1 VPVGTFPDVYAEAG
15 NVSEDAP
22 WLVVGLGN
30 PGREYAG
37 HRHNVGFRVVDLLSS
52 RVGAKFGR
60 SKRAHA
66 EVAEGRL
73 ANPSGG
79 FGGGPRLVLVKPLT
93 FMNLS
98 GSAVASLGQFFKVP
112 VANVV
117 AVHDE
122 LDVPFGQVRAKRGGG
137 EGGHN
142 GLRSMSKSLSNKEY
156 ARVRFGVGRPPG
168 RQDPADFVLSDF
180 SAAERKELDF
190 LVDRAA
196 DVVEAVVLEGVEWA
210 QNKYHG
216 G

>member
-1 VPVGTFPDVYAEAG
+1 MTE
-15 NVSEDAP
+15 E

-30 PGREYAG
+30 PGKEYAG
-37 HRHNVGFRVVDLLSS
+37 NRHNVGFMVADLLAS

-60 SKRAHA
+60 SKRSHA

-73 ANPSGG
+73 G
-79 FGGGPRLVLVKPLT
+79 FGGPKLILVKPLT

-98 GSAVASLGQFFKVP
+98 GAPVVQLAQFFKVP
-112 VANVV
+112 AENVV

-142 GLRSMSKSLSNKEY
+142 GLRSMSKSLATKEY
-156 ARVRFGVGRPPG
+156 ARVRFGIGRPPG
-168 RQDPADFVLSDF
+168 RQDPADYVLSDF
-180 SAAERKELDF
+180 GSAERKELDF

>member
-1 VPVGTFPDVYAEAG
+1 MTD
-15 NVSEDAP
+15 DAP

-30 PGREYAG
+30 PGKEYAG
-37 HRHNVGFRVVDLLSS
+37 NRHNVGFMVADLLAS

-73 ANPSGG
+73 G
-79 FGGGPRLVLVKPLT
+79 FGGPKLILAKPLT
-93 FMNLS
+93 FMNLA
-98 GSAVASLGQFFKVP
+98 GGAVVALAQFFKVP
-112 VANVV
+112 VERVI

-142 GLRSMSKSLSNKEY
+142 GLRSMSKSLAGKEY
-156 ARVRFGVGRPPG
+156 ARVRFGIGRPPG
-168 RQDPADFVLSDF
+168 RQDPADYVLSDF
-180 SAAERKELDF
+180 SGAERKELEF

>member
-1 VPVGTFPDVYAEAG
+1 MTE
-15 NVSEDAP
+15 P

-30 PGREYAG
+30 PGKEYAG
-37 HRHNVGFRVVDLLSS
+37 NRHNVGFMVADLLAS

-66 EVAEGRL
+66 DVAEGRL
-73 ANPSGG
+73 G
-79 FGGGPRLVLVKPLT
+79 FGGPKLILVKPLT
-93 FMNLS
+93 YMNLS
-98 GSAVASLGQFFKVP
+98 GAPVVQLAQFFKVP
-112 VANVV
+112 VDNVV

-122 LDVPFGQVRAKRGGG
+122 LDVPYGQVRVKRGGG

-142 GLRSMSKSLSNKEY
+142 GLRSMSKSLASKEY
-156 ARVRFGVGRPPG
+156 ARVRFGIGRPPG
-168 RQDPADFVLSDF
+168 RQDPADYVLSDF
-180 SAAERKELDF
+180 GGAERKELEF

>member
-1 VPVGTFPDVYAEAG
+1 MTGE
-15 NVSEDAP
+15 AP

-37 HRHNVGFRVVDLLSS
+37 NRHNVGFMVADLLAS
-52 RVGAKFGR
+52 RVGGRFGR
-60 SKRAHA
+60 HKRAVA

-73 ANPSGG
+73 G
-79 FGGGPRLVLVKPLT
+79 FGGPKLILVKPLT

-98 GSAVASLGQFFKVP
+98 GAPVVALAQFFKVP
-112 VANVV
+112 VENVV

-122 LDVPFGQVRAKRGGG
+122 LDVPYGQVRVKRGGG

-142 GLRSMSKSLSNKEY
+142 GLRSMSKSLGSKEY

-168 RQDPADFVLSDF
+168 RQDPADYVLSDF
-180 SAAERKELDF
+180 SGGERKELEF

-196 DVVEAVVLEGVEWA
+196 DVVEAVILEGVEWT

-216 G
+216 S

>member
-1 VPVGTFPDVYAEAG
+1 MSD
-15 NVSEDAP
+15 DAP

-37 HRHNVGFRVVDLLSS
+37 NRHNVGFMVAELLAS
-52 RVGAKFGR
+52 RVGGRFGR
-60 SKRAHA
+60 HKRAVA

-73 ANPSGG
+73 G
-79 FGGGPRLVLVKPLT
+79 FGGPKLILAKPLT

-98 GSAVASLGQFFKVP
+98 GAPVVALSQFFKVP
-112 VANVV
+112 LEHVI

-122 LDVPFGQVRAKRGGG
+122 LDVPYGQVRAKRGGG

-142 GLRSMSKSLSNKEY
+142 GLRSMSKSLGGKEY
-156 ARVRFGVGRPPG
+156 ARVRFGVSRPPG
-168 RQDPADFVLSDF
+168 RQDPADYVLSDF

-190 LVDRAA
+190 LLDRAA

-216 G
+216 T

>member
-1 VPVGTFPDVYAEAG
+1 MT
-15 NVSEDAP
+15 EDAP

-37 HRHNVGFRVVDLLSS
+37 NRHNVGFMVADLLAS
-52 RVGAKFGR
+52 RVGGKFGR
-60 SKRAHA
+60 PKRAVA

-73 ANPSGG
+73 G
-79 FGGGPRLVLVKPLT
+79 FGGPKLILAKPLT

-98 GSAVASLGQFFKVP
+98 GAPVVALAQFFKVP
-112 VANVV
+112 VDNIV

-122 LDVPFGQVRAKRGGG
+122 LDVPYGQVRVKRGGG

-142 GLRSMSKSLSNKEY
+142 GLRSMSKSLGSKEY
-156 ARVRFGVGRPPG
+156 ARVRFGIGRPPG
-168 RQDPADFVLSDF
+168 RQDPADYVLSDF
-180 SAAERKELDF
+180 AGAERKELEF
-190 LVDRAA
+190 LVDRTA

-216 G
+216 S

>member
-1 VPVGTFPDVYAEAG
+1 MSD
-15 NVSEDAP
+15 DAP
-22 WLVVGLGN
+22 FLVVGLGN

-37 HRHNVGFRVVDLLSS
+37 HRHNVGFLVADLLAA

-73 ANPSGG
+73 GY
-79 FGGGPRLVLVKPLT
+79 GGPKLILAKPLT
-93 FMNLS
+93 YMNLS
-98 GSAVASLGQFFKVP
+98 GGAVSQLAQFFKVP
-112 VANVV
+112 VDNIV

-122 LDVPFGQVRAKRGGG
+122 LDVPYGQVRVKRGGG

-142 GLRSMSKSLSNKEY
+142 GLRSMSKSLGTKDY
-156 ARVRFGVGRPPG
+156 ARVRFGIGRPPG

-180 SAAERKELDF
+180 GSAERRELEF
-190 LVDRAA
+190 LVDRTA

>member
-1 VPVGTFPDVYAEAG
+1 MSD
-15 NVSEDAP
+15 NAP
-22 WLVVGLGN
+22 WLLVGLGN

-37 HRHNVGFRVVDLLSS
+37 NRHNVGFMVADLLAS

-60 SKRAHA
+60 HRRAHA
-66 EVAEGRL
+66 EAAEGRL
-73 ANPSGG
+73 GL
-79 FGGGPRLVLVKPLT
+79 GGPRLVLVKPLT
-93 FMNLS
+93 YMNLS
-98 GSAVASLGQFFKVP
+98 GAPVSALAQFYKVP
-112 VANVV
+112 LAHVI

-142 GLRSMSKSLSNKEY
+142 GLRSMSKSLGAKEY
-156 ARVRFGVGRPPG
+156 ARVRFGIGRPPG
-168 RQDPADFVLSDF
+168 RQDPADYVLSDF
-180 SAAERKELDF
+180 SSAERKELDF

-196 DVVEAVVLEGVEWA
+196 DVAEAVVLEGVEWA